1 MNDPRSDLE
10 PDEEEVNGALGSTP
24 ADLVDD
30 VGVTVETPPEART
43 EIEEYLA
50 VSQQRRR
57 VLPRAALVG
66 LMAGLVAALFRLTLE
81 WANTVRGALFAWS
94 HLYPTFGWIFPI
106 VFSAGGALLSV
117 WLVRRFAPEASGS
130 GIPHLEAVLHRFRT
144 LVWSRVIPVKFLA
157 GVLALGSGLALGRE
171 GPTVQMGGATG
182 DAVALALKSRPRERR
197 TLIAAGAG
205 AGLAAAFN
213 APLSGLT
220 FVLEE
225 VQRDFHPIVFAAAF
239 VAAVIADI
247 VARFISG
254 SDPVFAIPTYPIQP
268 MSTLPTFAILGV
280 VAGVLGVAFNRGLL
294 GTLHSVARLPR
305 TALWGFTATIGAA
318 VGLVGWFAPEA
329 IGSGH
334 ELAETILAGNAVLVM
349 LPLWFVLR
357 FALTLGSY
365 STGTAGGIFAP
376 LLVLGAL
383 LGLAIGQ
390 AAQLI
395 SPDLAPQPAV
405 FAVVGMAAYFTAIV
419 RAPLTGIMLIVEMTG
434 NYEQVL
440 PLLVSCFCAY
450 AVAEALREFPIYES
464 LLERDLRKDRT
475 VPDQRD
481 PIVVDLVVEPGAP
494 FAGREVRA
502 LGLPAGCVIVRVVLE
517 GEEIVPTAQT
527 RLLPHMRLTVVIAPT
542 TPAGLA
548 SLRAGC
554 RAHAAD
560 AQG

>member
-1 MNDPRSDLE
+1 MQMANAAKAQPEQPTDLE
-10 PDEEEVNGALGSTP
+10 PLPEPQSEV
-24 ADLVDD
+24 
-30 VGVTVETPPEART
+30 
-43 EIEEYLA
+43 EEYLE

-66 LMAGLVAALFRLTLE
+66 LGAGLVAALFRLTLE
-81 WANTVRGALFAWS
+81 WANSLRDALLNWA
-94 HLYPTFGWIFPI
+94 HLYPALGWIFPLL
-106 VFSAGGALLSV
+106 FSVSGATLSV
-117 WLVRRFAPEASGS
+117 WLVRRLAPETSGS
-130 GIPHLEAVLHRFRT
+130 GIPHLEAVLHRFRV
-144 LVWSRVIPVKFLA
+144 LAWSRVLPVKFVA

-182 DAVALALKSRPRERR
+182 DAIALALKSRPRERR

-254 SDPVFAIPTYPIQP
+254 PDPVFAIPAYPLQP
-268 MSTLPTFAILGV
+268 MSTLPVFVVLGIA
-280 VAGVLGVAFNRGLL
+280 AGILGVAFNRGLL
-294 GTLHSVARLPR
+294 TALNGVARLNSR
-305 TALWGFTATIGAA
+305 SAIVFAALIGALT
-318 VGLVGWFAPEA
+318 GIVGWFSPSA

-334 ELAETILAGNAVLVM
+334 GLAETVLAGQVALA
-349 LPLWFVLR
+349 LIPFLFLLR
-357 FALTLGSY
+357 LGLTLGSY
-365 STGTAGGIFAP
+365 ATGAAGGIFAP

-390 AAQLI
+390 AAQQVA
-395 SPDLAPQPAV
+395 PELAPQPAV

-419 RAPLTGIMLIVEMTG
+419 RAPLTGIVLIVEMTG
-434 NYEQVL
+434 NYEQML

-450 AVAEALREFPIYES
+450 AVAEMLRELPIYES
-464 LLERDLRKDRT
+464 LLERDLKRDSR

-481 PIVVDLVVEPGAP
+481 PIVVDLIVETGAP
-494 FAGREVRA
+494 FVGREVRG
-502 LGLPAGCVIVRVVLE
+502 LGLPPGCVIVRILHD
-517 GEEIVPTAQT
+517 GEELVPTAQT
-527 RLLPHMRLTVVIAPT
+527 RLVPHMRLSVVIAPT
-542 TPAGLA
+542 ATLGLA
-548 SLRAGC
+548 QLRHGC
-554 RAHAAD
+554 RA
-560 AQG
+560 QGDTSPQ